1 MLVML
6 RSGFLTTRNEQRV
19 GVLLFLRSILRGCMI
34 NDREK
39 AMIYILSFFKNKMA
53 AVNKHNVSQVK
64 ELISTH
70 EIAVSELVD
79 KYVELIYENS

>member
-1 MLVML
+1 M
-6 RSGFLTTRNEQRV
+6 T
-19 GVLLFLRSILRGCMI
+19 

-39 AMIYILSFFKNKMA
+39 AMIYILSFFKNRMA

-79 KYVELIYENS
+79 KYVELVYENS

>member
-1 MLVML
+1 M
-6 RSGFLTTRNEQRV
+6 NQE
-19 GVLLFLRSILRGCMI
+19 
-34 NDREK
+34 REK

-79 KYVELIYENS
+79 KYVELVYENS

>member
-1 MLVML
+1 M
-6 RSGFLTTRNEQRV
+6 TE
-19 GVLLFLRSILRGCMI
+19 
-34 NDREK
+34 DRDK
-39 AMIYILSFFKNKMA
+39 AMVYILSFFRNRMA

-79 KYVELIYENS
+79 KYVKLVYENS

>member
-1 MLVML
+1 M
-6 RSGFLTTRNEQRV
+6 TE
-19 GVLLFLRSILRGCMI
+19 
-34 NDREK
+34 DRDK
-39 AMIYILSFFKNKMA
+39 AMVYILGFFRNKMA

-79 KYVELIYENS
+79 KYVKLVYENS